1 MAKLNNMRCNYK
13 SVFMIRFYLLLM
25 ELMKVSEFIEL
36 ISPRTRKIIDCS
48 MIPYT
53 RYFRYKVKV
62 L

>member
-36 ISPRTRKIIDCS
+36 ISPRTRKNH
-48 MIPYT
+48 
-53 RYFRYKVKV
+53 
-62 L
+62 